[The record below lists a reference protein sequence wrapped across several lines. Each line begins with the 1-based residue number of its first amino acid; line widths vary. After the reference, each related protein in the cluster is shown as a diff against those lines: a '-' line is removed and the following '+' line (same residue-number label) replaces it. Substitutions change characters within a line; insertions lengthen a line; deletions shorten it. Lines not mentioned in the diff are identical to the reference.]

1 MSSSQLECCC
11 CVDDDKRV
19 RTKSGRL
26 FPMPTTT
33 MVAKQKGKVKAG
45 MLIMTRHVVSV
56 RRKGQTG
63 AQHSRWKREQ
73 YPQGAKATL
82 KKPKRSEQKA
92 ALMTVMTNVL
102 TVG

>member
-1 MSSSQLECCC
+1 M
-11 CVDDDKRV
+11 
-19 RTKSGRL
+19 
-26 FPMPTTT
+26 
-33 MVAKQKGKVKAG
+33 
-45 MLIMTRHVVSV
+45 SV